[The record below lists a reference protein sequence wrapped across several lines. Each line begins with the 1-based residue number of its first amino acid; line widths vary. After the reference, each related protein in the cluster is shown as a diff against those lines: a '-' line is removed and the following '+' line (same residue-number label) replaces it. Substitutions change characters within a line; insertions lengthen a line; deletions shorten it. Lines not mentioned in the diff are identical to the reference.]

1 MIAGAMG
8 PEVRSG
14 GFERSVLLD
23 EEDFVLC
30 LSRHPKYHVTV
41 FDSGRFYACLEGRV
55 YGKTPSVVRRD
66 LESLSRSIFSGNGAF
81 REKIAGWLLETDGDF
96 NVIMLDR
103 ASGALCVFNDALAR
117 LPLFYN
123 ITGSTLIVSREPR
136 FITKTLGHAAFDRVA
151 IAQYLLF
158 GYPLGDA
165 TIFSGIRQLP
175 PASMIRAGGSGGGI
189 SVEQLY
195 RHNFECMSG
204 GGGDDVRGQA
214 RCLADLLET
223 ACRDRH
229 DPEGPNV
236 VALSSGMDS
245 RMVASCLA
253 KTGLPFSSETFSH
266 GNFAYEKDLRV
277 AERVAGTLGCGWKHF
292 QVGPARGEDALDL
305 LRMKDGQNFL
315 GMSFSLPLFR
325 MIRGSFG
332 ERITLFTG
340 DGGDKVIRDIRP
352 AVPIADMDA
361 LVKHVVAA
369 NQLMPLDLAASVAR
383 VRSGEILGGIRR
395 RLESYDERDMR
406 MKYVHFL
413 IRERCMKWLFHG
425 EDRNRSAFWHVAP
438 IYSIR
443 FFKRAMECPFELKSR
458 YRLYREMLV
467 LFSREAADIINTEWN
482 LPVTSARL
490 RFYWAAREI
499 YLRLPAPLR
508 RFVRARYRYHRNV
521 DCHPEDGAVMRCF
534 LEQTG
539 KCPAITDF
547 LSLDAIRRDPGRAGR
562 MGFDHLFTLTSTIE
576 DFTGPG
582 SSIEGY
588 LGREFI

>member
-1 MIAGAMG
+1 MPVLTPGAVASAGTARRMPGISCVHRKGGITPAKRAMIGEAMG
-8 PEVRSG
+8 PSIRRADCDRST
-14 GFERSVLLD
+14 LLD
-23 EEDFVLC
+23 EEDVVLC
-30 LSRHPKYHVTV
+30 AARHSKYPVAVFESDGLFACVEGRIYGKAPRVVQRELERLSRPI
-41 FDSGRFYACLEGRV
+41 FARSGEWKG
-55 YGKTPSVVRRD
+55 
-66 LESLSRSIFSGNGAF
+66 E
-81 REKIAGWLLETDGDF
+81 IANWLLDTDGDF
-96 NVIMLDR
+96 IVLLLHK
-103 ASGALCVFNDALAR
+103 ASGALCLFNDALAR

-123 ITGSTLIVSREPR
+123 ITGSTLVVSREPR
-136 FITKTLGHAAFDRVA
+136 FIVKVLGQAGFDRVA

-195 RHNFECMSG
+195 RHNFDRGAG
-204 GGGDDVRGQA
+204 GGADIREEA
-214 RCLADLLET
+214 RVLADLLET

-229 DPEGPNV
+229 DPEGSNV

-292 QVGPARGEDALDL
+292 KIGPARGEDALDL
-305 LRMKDGQNFL
+305 LRLKDGMNFL

-325 MIRGSFG
+325 MIRGAFG

-352 AVPIADMDA
+352 AARIADIDA
-361 LVKHVVAA
+361 LVNHVVAA
-369 NQLMPLDLAASVAR
+369 NQLMPLDLAASIAR
-383 VRSGEILGGIRR
+383 VRSGEILGTLRR
-395 RLESYDERDMR
+395 RLESFDERDMR
-406 MKYVHFL
+406 MRYVHFL

-425 EDRNRSAFWHVAP
+425 EDRNRSAFWQAAP
-438 IYSIR
+438 FYSIR
-443 FFKRAMECPFELKSR
+443 FFRRAMECPFDLKSR
-458 YRLYREMLV
+458 YGLYREILL

-499 YLRLPAPLR
+499 YLRLPAPMR

-521 DCHPEDGAVMRCF
+521 DFHAGDGAVMRCF
-534 LEQTG
+534 LE
-539 KCPAITDF
+539 
-547 LSLDAIRRDPGRAGR
+547 
-562 MGFDHLFTLTSTIE
+562 
-576 DFTGPG
+576 
-582 SSIEGY
+582 
-588 LGREFI
+588 